1 MNESAEQ
8 ACIKEMRDST
18 KKQVIKSKTVSRD
31 GIEITVEVRL
41 MEMGTEFIN
50 RLSGI
55 NGVQSAVLVSYNGE
69 YASY

>member
-1 MNESAEQ
+1 
-8 ACIKEMRDST
+8 
-18 KKQVIKSKTVSRD
+18 
-31 GIEITVEVRL
+31 